1 MAEPQAAGIV
11 QFADFVRAHTPL
23 LVRTAYLL
31 TGSGDAA
38 EDLVQDTL
46 LRLYPQWHRV
56 QAAEVPLAYVR
67 RSLTNTFLNQRR
79 RRSSTEVVTDR
90 LPDRPADR
98 TAIDDL
104 VDRDEVWLLL
114 ATLAE
119 RQRAALVLRYYDG
132 LDDAE
137 IARALDCREGTVRS
151 LISRG
156 LATLRASGNARSA
169 RPTAGRNP

>member
-1 MAEPQAAGIV
+1 MADTRAETLE
-11 QFADFVRAHTPL
+11 FADFVRAHTRV

-31 TGSGDAA
+31 TGSGDSA
-38 EDLVQDTL
+38 EDLVQDTF

-56 QAAEVPLAYVR
+56 QAAEAPLAYVR
-67 RSLTNTFLNQRR
+67 RSLTNAFLNQRR
-79 RRSSTEVVTDR
+79 RRSSTEVVTDH

-98 TAIDDL
+98 DSVDEL
-104 VDRDEVWLLL
+104 VDRDEIWMLL

-119 RQRAALVLRYYDG
+119 RQRAALVLRYYEG
-132 LDDAE
+132 LADAE
-137 IARALDCREGTVRS
+137 IAAALGCREGTVRS

-156 LATLRASGNARSA
+156 LATLRASGDHRDA